1 MHCKESGFLSWQHVE
16 FLALPLS
23 LSSPYPLPRLLL
35 AYYINSICFS
45 SPGIF
50 AAPLVLSPQM
60 CITAPSRCYLHEAI
74 KLTTV
79 SLHVCMPVYSI
90 PG

>member
-1 MHCKESGFLSWQHVE
+1 MHCKESGFLSWLHAE

-35 AYYINSICFS
+35 AYYINPICFF

-50 AAPLVLSPQM
+50 AAPLVLSLQM
-60 CITAPSRCYLHEAI
+60 CITALGRCYLHEAI

-79 SLHVCMPVYSI
+79 SFRICMPV
-90 PG
+90 